1 MLIGSQI
8 QILRINIKNMAAS
21 VLTRLHKLKTVTETI
36 PKTKK
41 DTKTEKK

>member
-1 MLIGSQI
+1 MA
-8 QILRINIKNMAAS
+8 IKNMAAS

-41 DTKTEKK
+41 DTKKEDTKSK